1 MGDWIRSHPGLW
13 TALGVFSV
21 VSFLLGLLLVPL
33 VVTRMRADYF
43 TNPSPPAPTPAGR
56 HPALRGLARV
66 GKNLLGALL
75 VLAGLAMLV
84 LPGQGILTILLGLAF
99 LDLPGKRR
107 AELWLVSRPPVLA
120 AVNRLRLRA
129 GRELLRLPPSS

>member
-1 MGDWIRSHPGLW
+1 
-13 TALGVFSV
+13 
-21 VSFLLGLLLVPL
+21 
-33 VVTRMRADYF
+33 
-43 TNPSPPAPTPAGR
+43 
-56 HPALRGLARV
+56 V

-129 GRELLRLPPSS
+129 GREPLQLPPSS